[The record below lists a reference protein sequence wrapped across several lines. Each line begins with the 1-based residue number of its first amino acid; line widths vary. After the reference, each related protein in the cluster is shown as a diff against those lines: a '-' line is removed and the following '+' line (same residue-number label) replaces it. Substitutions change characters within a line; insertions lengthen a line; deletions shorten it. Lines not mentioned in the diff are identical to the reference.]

1 MLRLFRVR
9 AWCLATAVFL
19 ATGTAGAS
27 LDLLLHGDAA
37 HHGDPCAPPGIVVHD
52 ADAHSFT
59 NPHTDRETDPG
70 AHCVVCHLARAI
82 RLGAESASLTARAD
96 SGSAL
101 GLPPSIGLALAP
113 ALANL
118 QLRSPP
124 RVG

>member
-19 ATGTAGAS
+19 ATGTAGTS

-37 HHGDPCAPPGIVVHD
+37 HHGDPCAAPVVVIHD
-52 ADAHSFT
+52 AAAHSFT
-59 NPHTDRETDPG
+59 NPQADREDSSG

-82 RLGAESASLTARAD
+82 RLGVEPASLTARAD
-96 SGSAL
+96 RGSKLRVPA
-101 GLPPSIGLALAP
+101 SVGLALAP

-118 QLRSPP
+118 KLRSPP